1 MNYSELG
8 TLLFIALIVL
18 NFCYLEFYHWPR
30 ERMRDS
36 ENPTRKSGHR
46 RL

>member
-36 ENPTRKSGHR
+36 ENTGHKRSRR